1 MQASVMSYEE
11 RNLSQGNDAEAIAII
26 ELSVSDL
33 PGSYFG
39 VGIHTNSTTAAILAV
54 LSGLARI
61 NN

>member
-39 VGIHTNSTTAAILAV
+39 VGIHTNSTTA
-54 LSGLARI
+54 
-61 NN
+61 

>member
-33 PGSYFG
+33 PGPYY
-39 VGIHTNSTTAAILAV
+39 AV
-54 LSGLARI
+54 VLLVCMPTPK
-61 NN
+61 